1 MAKRSFQEGKLQFTF
16 NESWLVRKYDAH
28 TFYQG
33 FSGVGLKG
41 VDFIAVRP
49 GELLLI
55 EVKNYRHIRNGR
67 RRAAVAQVLEDPE
80 RIGRSIAQK
89 GEDTLKAIRA
99 IRTYYLRK
107 WDYRWSAHFLKRF
120 WWQWSDRSFWTQV
133 AAQADVPDRISFLI
147 WLATDP
153 ADAGLADI
161 IRNEV
166 VAGMDTIPGQILI
179 ADTVVPYDGV
189 NVRWIL

>member
-1 MAKRSFQEGKLQFTF
+1 MSNRSFKEGKLQFTF
-16 NESWLVRKYDAH
+16 SDSWLVRKYDAH
-28 TFYQG
+28 TFYRG

-49 GELLLI
+49 RELLLI

-67 RRAAVAQVLEDPE
+67 RRATVAQVLEDPAG
-80 RIGRSIAQK
+80 IGRAIAQK
-89 GEDTLKAIRA
+89 GQDTLQAIHA

-107 WDYRWSAHFLKRF
+107 WDYRWSVPFLKRF

-133 AAQADVPDRISFLI
+133 AAQADYPERITFLI

-153 ADAGLADI
+153 ADADLAQT
-161 IRNEV
+161 IRNEII
-166 VAGMDTIPGQILI
+166 AGMDTTPGQVMIT
-179 ADTVVPYDGV
+179 DTKVPYDGV
-189 NVRWIL
+189 AVRWLV

>member
-1 MAKRSFQEGKLQFTF
+1 MGTRSFKEGKLQFTF
-16 NESWLVRKYDAH
+16 HESWLVRKYDAH

-49 GELLLI
+49 RELLLI

-80 RIGRSIAQK
+80 RIGRSITQK
-89 GEDTLKAIRA
+89 GRDTLKAIRA

-107 WDYRWSAHFLKRF
+107 WDYRWSVPFLKRF

-133 AAQADVPDRISFLI
+133 AAQAEEPERISFLI

-153 ADAGLADI
+153 ADAGLADV
-161 IRNEV
+161 IRREV
-166 VAGMDTIPGQILI
+166 AAGMIVTPGQILI
-179 ADTVVPYDGV
+179 TDSKAPYDGV
-189 NVRWIL
+189 DVRWVL

>member
-49 GELLLI
+49 RELLLI